1 MMLVMMDDL
10 DAQVDLAE
18 NFLRAGNINRAES
31 LCQEVLDKR
40 HDDLGA
46 FLCLFDAHLAR
57 NNYQKAS
64 ELCDWRLA
72 RRPECPDSHICK
84 LVAFGTLSARDVTYD
99 HVHRMN
105 GEKFMAKLRR
115 RLSDYPLRLARAEIL
130 YSIYFLD
137 PKDTLRL
144 IEKERL
150 SGQLDP
156 DWLNGIEARV
166 DVYSG
171 NTRRAKSALL
181 KQLAENPQDA
191 DALQELAITYFY
203 SGRLL
208 SAIKYARRAKQAA
221 PLQFAESQEVIIASL
236 IGLFPFFWLGQLII
250 TLTIFVTAKVD
261 EELAWPLRF
270 GGILAVVI
278 SYGSL
283 LTRFIDIENGGQ
295 NLLLLIIIGLGLWS
309 GYILFYFGEIGQ
321 KLSDRDKS
329 IKLSKKY

>member
-1 MMLVMMDDL
+1 MTAMMDDL

-46 FLCLFDAHLAR
+46 FLCLFDVHLAR
-57 NNYQKAS
+57 DNYEKAS

-72 RRPECPDSHICK
+72 RRPDCPDSHICK
-84 LVAFGTLSARDVTYD
+84 LVAHGTLSAREVTYD
-99 HVHRMN
+99 HVRRLN
-105 GEKFMAKLRR
+105 GENFMAKLRR

-144 IEKERL
+144 IEKERI
-150 SGQLDP
+150 SGRLDP
-156 DWLNGIEARV
+156 DWLDSIEGRV

-181 KQLAENPQDA
+181 KHLAENPQDA
-191 DALQELAITYFY
+191 DALYDLSVTYFY
-203 SGRLL
+203 SGRLF

-221 PLQFAESQEVIIASL
+221 PLQSAESQEVIIASL
-236 IGLFPFFWLGQLII
+236 IGLLPLFWLGQLII
-250 TLTIFVTAKVD
+250 TLIIFITSKLD
-261 EELAWPLRF
+261 EEYAWPLRF
-270 GGILAVVI
+270 GGILAVAI
-278 SYGSL
+278 GYGSL
-283 LTRFIDIENGGQ
+283 LTRFIDIGNGGQ
-295 NLLLLIIIGLGLWS
+295 NVLLLVIIGLGLWA

-321 KLSDRDKS
+321 KLSGRNKS